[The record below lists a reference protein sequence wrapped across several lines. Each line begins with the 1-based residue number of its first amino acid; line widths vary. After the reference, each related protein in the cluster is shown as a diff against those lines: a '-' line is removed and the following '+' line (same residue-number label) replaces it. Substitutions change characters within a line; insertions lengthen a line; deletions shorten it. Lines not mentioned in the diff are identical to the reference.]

1 MIIKGLLGKIV
12 GIVIYVFAFIALVSI
27 LLLSLNSV
35 LKLVTDE
42 QTLKI
47 MAIISKYAGII
58 LIILVCTRSAL
69 KLPLILCI
77 PYLLL
82 VAAFIVLQF
91 FQPVYD
97 SVIQTITGVNP
108 STAGSEAAQGN
119 AYIGL

>member
-12 GIVIYVFAFIALVSI
+12 GIVIYVFAFVALISI

-35 LKLVTDE
+35 FSLVTDPE
-42 QTLKI
+42 ALKI
-47 MAIISKYAGII
+47 MALISKYAGII

-77 PYLLL
+77 PYLIL
-82 VAAFIVLQF
+82 VAALIILQF

-97 SVIQTITGVNP
+97 SIIQTITGVNP
-108 STAGSEAAQGN
+108 GTQG
-119 AYIGL
+119 